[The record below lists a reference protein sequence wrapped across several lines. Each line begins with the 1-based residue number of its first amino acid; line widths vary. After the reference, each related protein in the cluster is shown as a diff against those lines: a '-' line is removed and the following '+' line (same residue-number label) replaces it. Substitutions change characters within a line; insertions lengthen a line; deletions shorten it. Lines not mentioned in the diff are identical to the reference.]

1 MDSPVTILE
10 SLRRKWVL
18 HAWISYGLIS
28 LAIGIT
34 AGEILHQAFDFS
46 LGWILLFTSG
56 SFILCLI
63 FADSWRITLRDIAR
77 WLDAKY
83 PSLEESTT
91 LLLPDGPVKTGL
103 QKMQERRTGE
113 ILGKTFQERI
123 VFPSKIK
130 RALYLLAAAFIF
142 FILTESVFHFP
153 SSGKIKVKAAEH
165 QIKNQAPLLPVIS
178 SMHIRIKPP
187 EYTRKTNRQ
196 QEQTDLLAEEGSLVE
211 WEIKTDKPVNGLGFI
226 FNDSGKIF
234 LQSKNP
240 EHTEWSFHKN
250 IQQSGFYQLIIDSQ
264 ISDHYKM
271 EIIRDLFPEI
281 EVESPKPKTVLEYGM
296 SEQIPVKVS
305 IRDDYGIQSAGIYA
319 TISSGS
325 GEAVKFK
332 ERQIRFDAGFS
343 EMQTHY
349 VLQKNID
356 LKALGLIPGDELYFY
371 IRAKDNHG
379 QEKRSGVFIV
389 ALADTADLMSTD
401 LTLSGLNVKPEYFRS
416 ERQIIIETQQL
427 LLDKHRMPV
436 DSFKNKSNDL
446 GIDQKLLRLRYGKFL
461 GEENESDEGG
471 PESQTGAGNPS
482 AFGDANK
489 LQDAYTDKHDNAEVA
504 GFFEKDIKEQ
514 LKATL
519 TEMWNAESQLRIY
532 KPEAALPF
540 EYKALRLLKDLQQ
553 KSRVY
558 VAKTGYK
565 TAPLDFGK
573 RLSGEQE
580 KIGSPVEAQTAI
592 PDKETNNG
600 LREALGYL
608 QTIKSN
614 PNPGAG
620 MENLLEAESIL
631 REKAMA
637 EPSRYLA
644 AYTAIQKIIRSVKT
658 GNSVEDSGLR
668 LVENALQDLIKP
680 IAETPSRPG
689 TGEGELLSDYY
700 FRNLKTTP

>member
-1 MDSPVTILE
+1 MNNPVTILE

-18 HAWISYGLIS
+18 HAWISYGIIS

-34 AGEILHQAFDFS
+34 AGEILHRGFDFS
-46 LGWILLFTSG
+46 LGWIVFFTPC

-63 FADSWRITLRDIAR
+63 FADSWRITLRDMAR

-91 LLLPDGPVKTGL
+91 LLLPDGPAKSGLQEMQAGKTGEML
-103 QKMQERRTGE
+103 GQAYQEK
-113 ILGKTFQERI
+113 II
-123 VFPSKIK
+123 FPSKMK
-130 RALYLLAAAFIF
+130 RALYLLLLALVLFTINEGIF
-142 FILTESVFHFP
+142 HIPF
-153 SSGKIKVKAAEH
+153 SGKIKETTGG
-165 QIKNQAPLLPVIS
+165 NQMADRGHPLPVIS
-178 SMHIRIKPP
+178 SMHIRITPP
-187 EYTRKTNRQ
+187 EYTRISSRQ
-196 QEQTDLLAEEGSLVE
+196 QEQADLLAEEGSVVD
-211 WEIKTDKPVNGLGFI
+211 WDIKTDKPVNTLGFI

-234 LQSKNP
+234 LQPKNP
-240 EHTEWSFHKN
+240 EHTEWGFHKN
-250 IQQSGFYQLIIDSQ
+250 IQRSGFYQLMIDSQ

-271 EIIRDLFPEI
+271 EMIRDQFPEI
-281 EVESPKPKTVLEYGM
+281 EVESPKPKTILEYGM
-296 SEQIPVKVS
+296 AEQIPLKVS

-325 GEAVKFK
+325 GEAVKFSEK
-332 ERQIRFDAGFS
+332 QIHFDAGFQ
-343 EMQTHY
+343 EMQKRY

-356 LKALGLIPGDELYFY
+356 LNALGMVPGDELYFY
-371 IRAKDNHG
+371 IRARDNHG
-379 QEKRSGVFIV
+379 QEKRSGVFV
-389 ALADTADLMSTD
+389 VVLADTADLMSTD
-401 LTLSGLNVKPEYFRS
+401 LSLSGLNVKPEYFRS

-427 LLDKHRMPV
+427 LQDKHRMPI
-436 DSFKNKSNDL
+436 DSFNNKSNDL

-461 GEENESDEGG
+461 GEENESNEGIPDNQNG
-471 PESQTGAGNPS
+471 VSNPS
-482 AFGDANK
+482 AYGNASK

-504 GFFEKDIKEQ
+504 GFFEKDTKEQ

-558 VAKTGYK
+558 VAKAGYK
-565 TAPLDFGK
+565 TTPLDFGK
-573 RLSGEQE
+573 RLSGDQD
-580 KIGSPVEAQTAI
+580 KIGSPVEAGTVT
-592 PDKETNNG
+592 PNKETNNG
-600 LREALGYL
+600 LREALGSL

-614 PNPGAG
+614 PKQESG
-620 MENLLEAESIL
+620 MANLPEAETIL

-644 AYTAIQKIIRSVKT
+644 AYTAIQKIIRAVKT
-658 GNSVEDSGLR
+658 RTDPEDADLR

-680 IAETPSRPG
+680 ITETPSRPE
-689 TGEGELLSDYY
+689 TGEGEALSDYY
-700 FRNLKTTP
+700 FRNLKKTP